1 MARTRVRR
9 SVADAIPSGRPAWR
23 KAPTRLIHRPTLF
36 VALAVGG
43 ILVALT
49 VSAAPLFLSASEG
62 QLVTS
67 TIANPIYTRYGAGL
81 TYRST
86 GVPFSARAPS
96 GGSLTTERRHVFAEA
111 VAKSPE
117 LGPMLASTAAP
128 PVQVTAPGKQVPTVG
143 AVLGRLFAGTD
154 ALDHVRIL
162 SGSDGDGV
170 WLPSNIA
177 TPLHAGPGDRVEL
190 HDGATEVT
198 VPVNGV
204 YAAIY
209 TSPPDGFWQ
218 PWAGDMIYQF
228 DPDAPLPPQF
238 MITDEARLIELQK
251 RLDHPI
257 ADQAMQAPVRPAP
270 QLTLDDAHEL
280 RSFVTALEARMQIG
294 PSSDGSLFLCC
305 GRIPVNARVFPPQIS
320 NITLHSAVNDVVKIV
335 DQRAVGVRGPVIVL
349 VIAGMAISLA
359 AVAAAGLFS
368 FASRPDEAGLFRARG
383 WGPVRVGA
391 RMVVESMP
399 PIVLGSAVAY
409 GMALALVAGPGPSG
423 AITPAAVRAAIIAS
437 GGAAIVSVLLVGVV
451 AGLRFV
457 SGHERE
463 RGAARA
469 LMWVPWE
476 LLAIGGAVALG
487 STLRGQGG
495 IVRSGSVQ
503 QARPAVFLF
512 PLAVSLAS
520 ALLTAR
526 VVTVV
531 MARRARDRRGVGASS
546 SWLATR
552 RFASSARLGAIFLVA
567 ATLAVSAFI
576 SASALVASLRTT
588 VDAKAKIFVGSD
600 VKVDVVPDA
609 STPKNFPLPVTEVQR
624 ALDAGRFDS
633 GQAFDVLVVDPS
645 TFATAAFWDDGFSDE
660 PLEDLMSRLDGGK
673 SNPLPIV
680 VANGAGISP
689 SSITVGSVSS
699 PVEVVGHAETFPGSS
714 SNRPIVVVGR
724 DSVVPALHVG
734 PYAIPSSNSRTE
746 LWIRGPTD
754 DAIAAIRAANIQT
767 FVILTADQIKDNPLI
782 TAAVNT
788 FLALDVLGVAALLLV
803 LVLVIVFLQARQ
815 RTRVVSSALSSRMG
829 VPVRTLRLALA
840 LELGGLLLVAIA
852 VGALVS
858 VGSTP
863 VVVGS
868 LDPIPSIPPPPISVV
883 PWLTILAAGVLML
896 GAALTGVWFSD
907 RATRRDSLGE
917 VMRVA

>member
-1 MARTRVRR
+1 MSKTGVRR
-9 SVADAIPSGRPAWR
+9 SVVDAIPSGRPIWR

-36 VALAVGG
+36 VALAVGAL
-43 ILVALT
+43 LVALT
-49 VSAAPLFLSASEG
+49 VSVAPLFLSASEG
-62 QLVTS
+62 ELVTS
-67 TIANPIYTRYGAGL
+67 TIAKPIYTRYGTGL
-81 TYRST
+81 IYRAT
-86 GVPFSARAPS
+86 GVPFSAQAS
-96 GGSLTTERRHVFAEA
+96 GGSLTSERRRVFSDA

-117 LGPMLASTAAP
+117 LDPALSSAAAP
-128 PVQVTAPGKQVPTVG
+128 AVGVTAPGKQVPAVG
-143 AVLGRLFAGTD
+143 AVFGRLFAGTD

-190 HDGATEVT
+190 HDGAHEVT
-198 VPVNGV
+198 VRVNGV

-218 PWAGDMIYQF
+218 PWSGDMIYQF

-238 MITDEARLIELQK
+238 MITDEARLIDLQQ
-251 RLDHPI
+251 RLDHPM
-257 ADQAMQAPVRPAP
+257 ADQAIQAPVRPAP

-280 RSFVTALEARMQIG
+280 STFVTGLEARMQVG
-294 PSSDGSLFLCC
+294 HSPDGSLFMCC
-305 GRIPVNARVFPPQIS
+305 GRIPFGTRVFPPQIS
-320 NITLHSAVNDVVKIV
+320 TITLHSAINDVVKSV
-335 DQRAVGVRGPVIVL
+335 DQRAAGVRGPVIVL
-349 VIAGMAISLA
+349 VIAGLAISLA

-368 FASRPDEAGLFRARG
+368 FASRPDEAGLLRARG
-383 WGPVRVGA
+383 WGPVRVAG
-391 RMVVESMP
+391 RMVVESTL
-399 PIVLGSAVAY
+399 PIVIGAAVAY
-409 GMALALVAGPGPSG
+409 GVALALVAGPGPGG
-423 AITPAAVRAAIIAS
+423 AITPAAVRAAIIAA
-437 GGAAIVSVLLVGVV
+437 GAAAIVSILLVGVV

-463 RGAARA
+463 SRAARA
-469 LMWVPWE
+469 LIWVPWE
-476 LLAIGGAVALG
+476 LFAVAGAVVLG
-487 STLRGQGG
+487 RTLRGQGG

-512 PLAVSLAS
+512 PLALSLAA
-520 ALLTAR
+520 ALVTAR
-526 VVTVV
+526 IATVV
-531 MARRARDRRGVGASS
+531 MVRRAHDRKGTGASS
-546 SWLATR
+546 GWLATR
-552 RFASSARLGAIFLVA
+552 RFASSTRLSVVFLVA

-576 SASALVASLRTT
+576 SSSALVASLRTT

-624 ALDAGRFDS
+624 ALDAGQFDS

-645 TFATAAFWDDGFSDE
+645 TFASAAFWDDAFSDA
-660 PLEDLMSRLDGGK
+660 PLEDLMSRLGGGK

-699 PVEVVGHAETFPGSS
+699 PVEIVGHAETFPGSS
-714 SNRPIVVVGR
+714 SNRPIVVIGR

-754 DAIAAIRAANIQT
+754 EALAAIGAANIQT

-788 FLALDVLGVAALLLV
+788 FLALDVLGIAALLLV
-803 LVLVIVFLQARQ
+803 LVLAVVYLQARQ
-815 RTRVVSSALSSRMG
+815 RSRVVASALSSRMG
-829 VPVRTLRLALA
+829 VPARTLRVALV
-840 LELGGLLLVAIA
+840 LELGGLLLAAVA
-852 VGALVS
+852 VGALVGIAS
-858 VGSTP
+858 AP
-863 VVVGS
+863 IVVGS
-868 LDPIPSIPPPPISVV
+868 LDPIPSIPPPPISVT
-883 PWLTILAAGVLML
+883 PWLTILAAAVLVL
-896 GAALTGVWFSD
+896 GASLTGVWFSG
-907 RATRRDSLGE
+907 RAARRDSLGE